1 MAPRYLSQRRD
12 AAGERLLQF
21 AQEASQKGTRAVH
34 TIEVKVRRGRQAERF
49 NTALYRFLELRL
61 SSVDELEGHIH
72 VVTEPAGEW
81 ELKRLTLWSDEAAR
95 EFTAFWRNQ
104 PEHPHARPEQSWRAA
119 G

>member
-1 MAPRYLSQRRD
+1 M
-12 AAGERLLQF
+12 
-21 AQEASQKGTRAVH
+21 H

-61 SSVDELEGHIH
+61 SSVDELEGHIQ

-81 ELKRLTLWSDEAAR
+81 ELKRLTLWNDEAAR
-95 EFTAFWRNQ
+95 DFTSFWRNQ
-104 PEHPHARPEQSWRAA
+104 SDQPQLQPARSWRAT